1 MFELYRTSLIG
12 IGNASEVWIDKDA
25 NLCKKY
31 YRTDSIVANGNTTK
45 YQSMETLT
53 KFFNNEVQWSTTL
66 QSPNVLKLYEY
77 GELSNDAGY
86 YILQEYIGPDLL
98 TVYMAGQLHTLYPD
112 IIEQVE
118 HMFAILQEHD
128 IYKLN
133 NALSN
138 MVGANGKIKMFDF
151 KYTQLRILEN
161 QEKEKYS
168 ITEWLTKI
176 DPLIVDRLV
185 KYI

>member
-1 MFELYRTSLIG
+1 MFELYRTSLMG
-12 IGNASEVWIDKDA
+12 IGSAAEVWIDKDA
-25 NLCKKY
+25 KLCKKY
-31 YRTDSIVANGNTTK
+31 YRPDSVIANGNTTK

-53 KFFNNEVQWSTTL
+53 RFFNNEVQWSTTL

-77 GELSNDAGY
+77 GELPEAAGY

-98 TVYMAGQLHTLYPD
+98 TVYMAGQLHILYPD

-118 HMFAILQEHD
+118 HMFSILQKHN

-133 NALSN
+133 STLCN
-138 MVGANGKIKMFDF
+138 MTGADGKIKMFDF
-151 KYTQLRILEN
+151 KYTTRRTLAN

-176 DPLIVDRLV
+176 DPSITDKLL

>member
-1 MFELYRTSLIG
+1 MFELYRTSVIG
-12 IGNASEVWIDKDA
+12 IGSAAEVWIDKDA
-25 NLCKKY
+25 KLCKKY
-31 YRTDSIVANGNTTK
+31 YRPDSIVADGNTTK

-77 GELSNDAGY
+77 GKLPEDAGY
-86 YILQEYIGPDLL
+86 YILQEYLGPDLL
-98 TVYMAGQLHTLYPD
+98 TVYMARQLHTLYPD
-112 IIEQVE
+112 IVEQVE

-151 KYTQLRILEN
+151 KYTKRRTLEN

-176 DPLIVDRLV
+176 DSSIGNKLF